1 MTRALLI
8 AAVLAAG
15 LTTAAGAQS
24 TPSLPTIRIAMPP
37 TDAASQGYYAQQ
49 KGFFKKVGLN
59 VEILTINEGASVA
72 AAVAGGTADIGQA
85 NLSSLCTAHERGL
98 PFVAIAG
105 SNLYVSTTHQSELV
119 VATNSPYHVAKDLNG
134 KTIAVAGL
142 KNVQEVSFNKWMD
155 SYGGNWTSTHIV
167 EIPFASTPEAVA
179 TGRVDAAMMAEPQL
193 SGALQSKRVRIIS
206 TPMDTIGK
214 QWIIGTW
221 FTTSAW
227 AKAHPDLVK
236 AFAAAMV
243 MSANWANHNQAES
256 GKLLE
261 AQTGVALGA
270 NASRV
275 IFANRLDVRDMQPL
289 IDASAKYGAL
299 KASFPAS
306 QLLVSE

>member
-1 MTRALLI
+1 MTRAVW
-8 AAVLAAG
+8 ACAVLAAG
-15 LTTAAGAQS
+15 LTAAAGAQQ
-24 TPSLPTIRIAMPP
+24 TPALTTIRVAMPP

-59 VEILTINEGASVA
+59 AEILTINEGASVA
-72 AAVAGGTADIGQA
+72 AAVAGGSADIGQA
-85 NLSSLCTAHERGL
+85 NLSSLCAAHQRGL

-119 VATNSPYHVAKDLNG
+119 VAVNSPYHSARDLNG

-142 KNVQEVSFNKWMD
+142 KNVQEVAFDKWMD
-155 SYGGNWTSTHIV
+155 TNGGDWTSTKILEV
-167 EIPFASTPEAVA
+167 PFAEDEQAVA

-193 SGALQSKRVRIIS
+193 SGALQSKRVRILS
-206 TPMDTIGK
+206 TPMDSIGK
-214 QWIIGTW
+214 EWIIGTW
-221 FTTSAW
+221 FTTAAY
-227 AKAHPDLVK
+227 AKAHPDVIK

-243 MSANWANHNQAES
+243 MSADWANHNQAES

-261 AQTGVALGA
+261 AQTGVTLGA

-275 IFANRLDVRDMQPL
+275 IFADRLDVHDMQPL